1 MSLYSSFI
9 LYFKKNKVVQIPFLD
24 DYLSFDFQQFQNVYL
39 ELKMIYIYINLIFLK
54 SKHYIFLLNILYLYF
69 YLLLFNH
76 LIY

>member
-54 SKHYIFLLNILYLYF
+54 
-69 YLLLFNH
+69 
-76 LIY
+76 